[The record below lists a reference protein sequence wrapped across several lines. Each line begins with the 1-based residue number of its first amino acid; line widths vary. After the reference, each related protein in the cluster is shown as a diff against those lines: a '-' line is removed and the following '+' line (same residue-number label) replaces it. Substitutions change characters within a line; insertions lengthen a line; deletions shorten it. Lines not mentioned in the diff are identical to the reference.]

1 MIQDWRTGWIEGV
14 SILFALFLLIL
25 ITSWNDWLK
34 DRQFVKLA
42 DHARDEE
49 VTVVRGK
56 LGAMQKINIWSLVV
70 GDVVILNAGD
80 KVPADCIIISSSN
93 LEVEEEGA
101 GTLQKDEKQAPFLR
115 AESFILKGTVRAVVV
130 CVGENSTRGAEAKPI
145 ELRENTPL

>member
-1 MIQDWRTGWIEGV
+1 M
-14 SILFALFLLIL
+14 SILFALVLLVL

-56 LGAMQKINIWSLVV
+56 LGAMQQINIWSLVV

-80 KVPADCIIISSSN
+80 KVPADCIVISSSN

-101 GTLQKDEKQAPFLR
+101 GTLQKDEKHAPFLR
-115 AESFILKGTVRAVVV
+115 ADSFILKGSVRAVVV